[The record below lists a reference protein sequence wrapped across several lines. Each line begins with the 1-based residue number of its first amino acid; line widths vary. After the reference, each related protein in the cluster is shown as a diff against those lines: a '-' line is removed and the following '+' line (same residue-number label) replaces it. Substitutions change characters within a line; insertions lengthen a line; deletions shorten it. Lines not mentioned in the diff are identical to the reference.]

1 MPVPIQISCWNIN
14 GFRSTIIGDK
24 LSDKSFLEAV
34 KNDDVIALVET
45 HNTDKNDTLSIPG
58 YKRIKVKNRPKTN
71 KSNKNGGGLAYFA
84 KPNIS
89 KYVTPINNTNQ
100 DTIWIKIKKDIL
112 DKQHDIYVGTVYL
125 PPHKNNSDSS
135 KKNFG
140 TI

>member
-89 KYVTPINNTNQ
+89 K
-100 DTIWIKIKKDIL
+100 
-112 DKQHDIYVGTVYL
+112 
-125 PPHKNNSDSS
+125 
-135 KKNFG
+135 
-140 TI
+140 